1 MSAIRRAPSG
11 SDDAGPGGGAVR
23 QHGRI
28 IFTLLAIALALRV
41 AAVFLA
47 PMTKLVDDDHMYDE
61 IARNLVA
68 GRGYSLDQPTAMV
81 PPLYPL
87 FLAGVYALF
96 GRSFVAVGIVQ
107 SIVDVV
113 TALLVA
119 VACRRLWRD
128 PSVPA
133 WALALYALYP
143 PFLLSARMLMT
154 ETLFTL
160 LLIASVLIVLSMLG
174 SASSPARAAAAG
186 ALAGLGAQCRP
197 TMLLL
202 PFLLAAFVVVL
213 RPLRRRRY
221 AEAAL
226 IVVTAVTLQVPWT
239 LRNYATFGTLVPG
252 STIGGWTFWMGT
264 PPDPG
269 RSPLNLHPGLAPER
283 VLRAVDSMPPIAADR
298 FLFREGIKNIRE
310 RPSAYAALAA
320 KRVVRLWLN
329 LGYDEAPSVRTIAL
343 AVVNALLLALAALG
357 LIRLWRTGRTA
368 AALLALVLGYFTAVH
383 SLTHAQ
389 VRHSFPLYAPLIV
402 LSAGGAAAAAEWLAF
417 RRSARPAP
425 AVARQ

>member
-1 MSAIRRAPSG
+1 MTASRRAPSG
-11 SDDAGPGGGAVR
+11 SDDAGPDGTALG
-23 QHGRI
+23 HPGRI
-28 IFTLLAIALALRV
+28 ILALLAIALLLRI

-47 PMTKLVDDDHMYDE
+47 PMTELVDDDHMYDE

-68 GRGYSLDQPTAMV
+68 GRGYSLDRPTAMV

-113 TALLVA
+113 SALLVA

-143 PFLLSARMLMT
+143 PFLISARMLMT
-154 ETLFTL
+154 ESLFTL
-160 LLIASVLIVLSMLG
+160 LLIASGLIVLSMLG

-213 RPLRRRRY
+213 RPLRPRRY
-221 AEAAL
+221 AEATL
-226 IVVTAVTLQVPWT
+226 IVVTAVTIQVPWT
-239 LRNYATFGTLVPG
+239 YATFGALVPG

-269 RSPLNLHPGLAPER
+269 KPPLKLHPVRAP
-283 VLRAVDSMPPIAADR
+283 
-298 FLFREGIKNIRE
+298 K
-310 RPSAYAALAA
+310 
-320 KRVVRLWLN
+320 
-329 LGYDEAPSVRTIAL
+329 
-343 AVVNALLLALAALG
+343 
-357 LIRLWRTGRTA
+357 
-368 AALLALVLGYFTAVH
+368 
-383 SLTHAQ
+383 Q
-389 VRHSFPLYAPLIV
+389 
-402 LSAGGAAAAAEWLAF
+402 
-417 RRSARPAP
+417 ARPAP
-425 AVARQ
+425 AVAHR